1 MSFIYCG
8 SAKTTSST
16 FPSIEL
22 FCELLLQKN
31 KLEMSFFKSKIWNVS
46 WNKSA
51 ILNYIKNVFT
61 SDFERVIYWLQVL
74 NHSFECTF
82 FAI

>member
-1 MSFIYCG
+1 MNI
-8 SAKTTSST
+8 
-16 FPSIEL
+16 
-22 FCELLLQKN
+22 
-31 KLEMSFFKSKIWNVS
+31 FKSKIWNVS

-51 ILNYIKNVFT
+51 ILNYIKIVFT
-61 SDFERVIYWLQVL
+61 SDFECVIYWLQVL